1 MPSHVV
7 DQKII
12 ILNIEITSNL
22 EERENH
28 PEQELKTVIICDDDQ
43 DTLNLFGKALKS
55 KYNVILVGSGEAC
68 ISKYIEQTNLGKKI
82 HLLLLDYRLD
92 SGISGMAVARKIK
105 EYGGTRTILIS
116 AYTPDAVLLK
126 ELEESNCIAI
136 FVKKPIYL
144 SSLIELVSDTINQI
158 HRIVNI

>member
-82 HLLLLDYRLD
+82 HLLLLDYRLGDMFGD
-92 SGISGMAVARKIK
+92 SVARTIKQYNGTKI
-105 EYGGTRTILIS
+105 ILIS
-116 AYTPDAVLLK
+116 AYNLDSALVK
-126 ELEESNCIAI
+126 ELEENKYI
-136 FVKKPIYL
+136 VKYIEKPIQIPDL
-144 SSLIELVSDTINQI
+144 MELVTDTIY
-158 HRIVNI
+158 